1 MKLLFF
7 LVVAPLV
14 SCQFYCAD
22 LLQQCAKSAAEYTE
36 QILQYKE
43 NAFKACVRRPSCHTE
58 RKIFDECFDASVS
71 ATHVTATQES
81 TSNDGETRR
90 ATPPPM
96 VKYNSLLKYFTENS
110 MKFRSALD
118 QCFVRSPFVP
128 KRNFFGPSLLDEDA
142 AYARAI
148 YQFDLADRLWGL
160 PELSITRPSLDSLGV
175 CGTRNTALRVF
186 GSGISRISRASDPTK
201 NNITSAC
208 MLDEDE
214 ITCYRQA
221 LDMNS
226 EYVQLIYNRDY
237 ALRGCIQNVR
247 QQSVCRMHDKS
258 RLRACLCGVREQ
270 YDNDVQS
277 GILQCVKSNSPQMPA
292 MVIEMSS
299 SIDEEPSSSSSSSS
313 KIQEQVNPAQLTFD
327 TPGAVVNGQCMCAC
341 ENGKNGTSRSFLQ
354 RQPEEETKEKSKTS
368 EREIREEV
376 VEMESVR
383 DEEPPKSNAVK
394 FKENSPRLMQPSE
407 AAGRVF
413 WMNNITII

>member
-1 MKLLFF
+1 MKPLLIFF
-7 LVVAPLV
+7 SLSQLIN
-14 SCQFYCAD
+14 CQFYCAD

-43 NAFKACVRRPSCHTE
+43 NAFKSCVRRPSCHTE

-71 ATHVTATQES
+71 ATHVTPPQES
-81 TSNDGETRR
+81 TSNDGETRAR
-90 ATPPPM
+90 PTPPPM
-96 VKYNSLLKYFTENS
+96 TKYNSLLKFFNENS

-160 PELSITRPSLDSLGV
+160 PELSITRPSLDTLGV
-175 CGTRNTALRVF
+175 CGSRTTALRIF
-186 GSGISRISRASDPTK
+186 GSGISRISRSSDPTK

-221 LDMNS
+221 LDLNT

-237 ALRGCIQNVR
+237 ALRGCIQNLR
-247 QQSVCRMHDKS
+247 QQSVCRMNDKS

-277 GILQCVKSNSPQMPA
+277 GILQCVKSKSPQMPA

-299 SIDEEPSSSSSSSS
+299 SLDSESTSSSS
-313 KIQEQVNPAQLTFD
+313 KIQEQVTPAQLTFD
-327 TPGAVVNGQCMCAC
+327 TPGAIVNGQCMCAC
-341 ENGKNGTSRSFLQ
+341 GNGASRSFLHKDE
-354 RQPEEETKEKSKTS
+354 PKTKEQDVKKGKSK
-368 EREIREEV
+368 EIEEEV
-376 VEMESVR
+376 VEMETVK
-383 DEEPPKSNAVK
+383 DEEPPKTNSVR

>member
-1 MKLLFF
+1 MRLLLFC
-7 LVVAPLV
+7 LAALSLKVTG
-14 SCQFYCAD
+14 QFYCAD

-36 QILQYKE
+36 QILQFKE
-43 NAFKACVRRPSCHTE
+43 SAFKTCVRRPACHTE

-71 ATHVTATQES
+71 ATHVSTTSEVTAN
-81 TSNDGETRR
+81 NDGETRKV
-90 ATPPPM
+90 TPPPM
-96 VKYNSLLKYFTENS
+96 TKYNSLLKFFTEKS
-110 MKFRSALD
+110 LKYRSALD

-160 PELSITRPSLDSLGV
+160 PELSITRPSLDTLGV

-186 GSGISRISRASDPTK
+186 GSGISRTSRASDPTK

-214 ITCYRQA
+214 ISCYREA
-221 LDMNS
+221 LDLNS

-237 ALRGCIQNVR
+237 ALRACVQNIR
-247 QQSVCRMHDKS
+247 QQSVCRMNDRS

-270 YDNDVQS
+270 YDNEIQS
-277 GILQCVKSNSPQMPA
+277 GLLQCVKSKSPQVPA

-299 SIDEEPSSSSSSSS
+299 SLDSEPDSSSSSSSDS
-313 KIQEQVNPAQLTFD
+313 STVQEQVTPAQLTFD

-341 ENGKNGTSRSFLQ
+341 EAAKNGASRSFLQ
-354 RQPEEETKEKSKTS
+354 KTQEVEVEKVPVSEEL
-368 EREIREEV
+368 
-376 VEMESVR
+376 ESVTKK
-383 DEEPPKSNAVK
+383 DEAAPKTNAVR
-394 FKENSPRLMQPSE
+394 FKEMLFRIL
-407 AAGRVF
+407 RV
-413 WMNNITII
+413 